1 MTHNHISDRDISEI
15 KRPRSDSS
23 SSFRLV
29 EIEVVRFFETFWTM
43 LKVFERCFPRVSF
56 WEHEFRVS
64 KVCVEYLC
72 FVTKDEINVKP
83 LNFSSKN
90 SLHLSS
96 KCNLWS
102 NSKTFNWSKFRNH
115 LKTNFAF
122 RVHLFLVTIFPSHYS
137 TDWFYIDH
145 QIRDLL
151 WKPVITTQ
159 CQIKW

>member
-1 MTHNHISDRDISEI
+1 MTHNHILDRDISEI

-56 WEHEFRVS
+56 WEHEFRDS
-64 KVCVEYLC
+64 NVCVEYLC
-72 FVTKDEINVKP
+72 CVTNDEINVKP

-96 KCNLWS
+96 KCNLRS
-102 NSKTFNWSKFRNH
+102 NSNTFNWSKFRNH
-115 LKTNFAF
+115 LISPFVCICFWSQSFLRIIPLTDFTSIIKFAIF
-122 RVHLFLVTIFPSHYS
+122 FGHLSSQRNVKLN
-137 TDWFYIDH
+137 
-145 QIRDLL
+145 
-151 WKPVITTQ
+151 
-159 CQIKW
+159 